1 MKKKVIFLITIFLI
15 SILFIFSLNTISYA
29 GYQDMEELNYD
40 VQLNEDGTVDVVE
53 TWNIYVS
60 YTNTLFKD
68 FELDNSKYGGITN
81 VKVSEVLDSGEVLN
95 FTKTDEYAY
104 HVQKGYFYGLETKS
118 DEFEIA
124 WGVSI
129 DSGTTKTYKIS
140 YTIVDGIKTYND
152 CSEFYW
158 QFIGTS
164 NEMHVGELKGTIKL
178 PTAVKN
184 KENLKVW
191 AHGPLNGEIQI
202 VDNETVSFEVS
213 YLTTE
218 TMVETR
224 VAVLEDIFTQNQNKV
239 NLNRLDSILS
249 EETVWADQANAERE
263 RILRNERTQEIIE
276 IILAILLFLA
286 NIAIIVFYI
295 IKIVKYAI
303 ALSDVKVLKPE
314 TKIEYF
320 RDFPDKEA
328 TPGDAAFLYYF
339 DKKDKFKDN
348 ISKIVSATMLDLALK
363 KIISFEEDEK
373 DKIRIKINYPI
384 EKSELKSDELSVY
397 KILLDTRKYIAK
409 KNKQDENETTIT
421 MKDIEKYAKNNDRT
435 FLSNIEG
442 IESNVGDRQANKE
455 NYDKKSEKISEKWR
469 SKKISYYTAA
479 FVFVCLLGL
488 MILLPALFLG
498 IIFNIVCGILC
509 GKLQNK
515 TRTLTQKGENE
526 KEEWEALKRY
536 MENFSLLDEREVPE
550 LVLWEKYLVYA
561 TAFGI
566 ADKVLS
572 ELKVKY
578 PEIVDVDGNFYSNY
592 TYMYMM
598 SRYNFDRMMGNGIQR
613 AYNAGVSA
621 RNARQ
626 VASAGGSF
634 SSRRWPEAED
644 SQADG
649 GRRWRSEAG
658 MGGR

>member
-1 MKKKVIFLITIFLI
+1 
-15 SILFIFSLNTISYA
+15 
-29 GYQDMEELNYD
+29 
-40 VQLNEDGTVDVVE
+40 
-53 TWNIYVS
+53 
-60 YTNTLFKD
+60 
-68 FELDNSKYGGITN
+68 
-81 VKVSEVLDSGEVLN
+81 
-95 FTKTDEYAY
+95 
-104 HVQKGYFYGLETKS
+104 
-118 DEFEIA
+118 
-124 WGVSI
+124 
-129 DSGTTKTYKIS
+129 
-140 YTIVDGIKTYND
+140 
-152 CSEFYW
+152 
-158 QFIGTS
+158 
-164 NEMHVGELKGTIKL
+164 MHVGELKG
-178 PTAVKN
+178 KN

-515 TRTLTQKGENE
+515 TRTLTQKGVNE

-626 VASAGGSF
+626 VASAGGSL